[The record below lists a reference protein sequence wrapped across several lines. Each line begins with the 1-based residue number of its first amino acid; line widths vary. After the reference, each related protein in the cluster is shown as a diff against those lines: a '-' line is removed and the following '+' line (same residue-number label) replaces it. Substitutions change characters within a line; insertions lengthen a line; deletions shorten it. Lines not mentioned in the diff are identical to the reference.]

1 MRDTETKSEA
11 GQPQIL
17 CSRLQGLQSR
27 ANGFLIPANN
37 WDVSWTGGMNE
48 EIDTAWRK
56 KKKKSG
62 SVCIHK
68 IPADHENNTAV
79 LATDLSTVCVYA
91 VSEHSF

>member
-37 WDVSWTGGMNE
+37 WDVSWMGGMNE
-48 EIDTAWRK
+48 EIDMAGGK
-56 KKKKSG
+56 KKYG